1 MPTPETSCIPH
12 AATYKEAEE
21 SSKKFSNAFLRRE
34 QMSTDTAVDFLI
46 AFLVI
51 MVVALQAQGLQLK
64 KGLRD
69 LPGEVPKN

>member
-1 MPTPETSCIPH
+1 
-12 AATYKEAEE
+12 
-21 SSKKFSNAFLRRE
+21 
-34 QMSTDTAVDFLI
+34 MSTDTAVDFLI